1 MRTGKRRQ
9 VGAIVLII
17 SISSLTFLN
26 AWVRLQPLD
35 QPRPDV
41 AREELEEEAGLP
53 APCFDYQLS
62 NIVSALLRYFN
73 ALTYE

>member
-35 QPRPDV
+35 QQRPEAV
-41 AREELEEEAGLP
+41 REEPEEEAGLP

-62 NIVSALLRYFN
+62 NKVNALHRYFN
-73 ALTYE
+73 ALTYD

>member
-9 VGAIVLII
+9 IGAIVLII

-35 QPRPDV
+35 QPRPEAV
-41 AREELEEEAGLP
+41 RKEPEEDFITNSVISLFIDTLM
-53 APCFDYQLS
+53 
-62 NIVSALLRYFN
+62 R
-73 ALTYE
+73 